1 MPQLSA
7 NLVFGTLLDVNVG
20 EVSLTARIHCI
31 LVVAGFRQSYGS
43 KFKHFYCISD
53 QV

>member
-20 EVSLTARIHCI
+20 KVSLTARNVFWLLQDSVNHTAQNSF
-31 LVVAGFRQSYGS
+31 LLH
-43 KFKHFYCISD
+43 K
-53 QV
+53 